1 MTVKKTRLGV
11 YAKEP
16 VTKNVLDGVSM
27 QNRMPFSQ
35 TSAFFAGKKPPI
47 NTTTEKTLA
56 DTVAAQEWN
65 ELAYLTTKQIDLS
78 GISDGEG
85 DNLITYKNCFI
96 KITAIDLG
104 DQTKILEARGWV
116 GELNI
121 VPQLTV
127 IASNGLSLGTIT
139 ANGAIP
145 IVGGSSVANVRVLCE
160 LTPID
165 FRSGE

>member
-11 YAKEP
+11 YAKEF

-35 TSAFFAGKKPPI
+35 TSAFSAGKKPPI

-65 ELAYLTTKQIDLS
+65 ELVFLTTKHIDLS
-78 GISDGEG
+78 GVSDGEG

-96 KITAIDLG
+96 KISAIDLG
-104 DQTKILEARGWV
+104 DPAKFLEARGWV

-121 VPQLTV
+121 IPKITV
-127 IASNGLSLGTIT
+127 ISSNGLSLGTIT
-139 ANGAIP
+139 ANGAVP

>member
-11 YAKEP
+11 YAKEI
-16 VTKNVLDGVSM
+16 VLRKVLDGVSIP
-27 QNRMPFSQ
+27 NRMPLSQ
-35 TSAFFAGKKPPI
+35 TSSFFAGKKPPI
-47 NTTTEKTLA
+47 STTTEQTKADTLA
-56 DTVAAQEWN
+56 AEEIVEIAF
-65 ELAYLTTKQIDLS
+65 LITKQIDLS

-96 KITAIDLG
+96 KISAIDLG
-104 DQTKILEARGWV
+104 DQTKFLEARGWV